1 MKFLKHAIFLFLIA
15 FAVSTVSAQTTQ
27 PASTAGSV
35 SANSPALLSPKLFK
49 KQFKK
54 AKNKVLIDVRTP
66 EEFAEGHL
74 RKAQNIDYQ
83 NDNFKEQISKL
94 DKSKTYYLYCRSGK
108 RTVGAAEVMQK
119 TGFENIVVLEGG
131 LLAWKEQRLPV
142 KKSSI

>member
-1 MKFLKHAIFLFLIA
+1 MKFLKHAIFLILIT

-94 DKSKTYYLYCRSGK
+94 DKSKTYFLYCRSGK
-108 RTVGAAEVMQK
+108 RTAGAAEVMQK

>member
-1 MKFLKHAIFLFLIA
+1 MKFLKLAILLFLIA
-15 FAVSTVSAQTTQ
+15 VTVPTVSAQTTQ
-27 PASTAGSV
+27 PAYSTSGSV

-66 EEFAEGHL
+66 KEFAEGHL
-74 RKAQNIDYQ
+74 KKAQNIDYQ
-83 NDNFKEQISKL
+83 GDNFEEQIGKL

-108 RTVGAAEVMQK
+108 RTIGAAEVMQK

-142 KKSSI
+142 KK

>member
-1 MKFLKHAIFLFLIA
+1 MKFLKHAIFLILIV

-35 SANSPALLSPKLFK
+35 SANSPALLRPKLFK
-49 KQFKK
+49 KQFEK

-94 DKSKTYYLYCRSGK
+94 DKSKTYFLYCRSGK
-108 RTVGAAEVMQK
+108 RTAGAAEVMQK